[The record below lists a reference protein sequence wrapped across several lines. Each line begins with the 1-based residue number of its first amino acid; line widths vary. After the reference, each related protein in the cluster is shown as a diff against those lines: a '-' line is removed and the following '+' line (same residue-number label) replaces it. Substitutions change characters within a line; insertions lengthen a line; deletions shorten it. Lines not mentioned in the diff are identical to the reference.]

1 MPFGVASLG
10 QFLVVA
16 RNIGLAIVFQGS
28 NHIYDKRK
36 AQQGGAKTAEYLR
49 QRPIML
55 QLIFHLGQLLDDAFA
70 ILGLF
75 VISNRSNSP
84 MKIIDCTR
92 LVTSLV
98 IGSRILV

>member
-36 AQQGGAKTAEYLR
+36 A
-49 QRPIML
+49 
-55 QLIFHLGQLLDDAFA
+55 
-70 ILGLF
+70 
-75 VISNRSNSP
+75 
-84 MKIIDCTR
+84 
-92 LVTSLV
+92 
-98 IGSRILV
+98 